1 MSSSSGM
8 QTGEATGQR
17 LAALALAALG
27 VVYGD
32 IGTSPLYAVKEVFA
46 GNHPIPVTV
55 ANIYGSLS
63 LFFWAL
69 IVVVSVKYVTFI
81 MRADN
86 RGEGGIM
93 ALIALALRDV
103 QSKPNQAKVVVILGV
118 LGAAMFYGD
127 GMVTPAIS
135 VLSAV
140 EGLEVAT
147 PTFKPYVIPIT
158 LLVLFVLFYVQRHG
172 TALVGTF
179 FGPVMLLWFGTL
191 AGLGLYNV
199 IDHPAILHAL
209 NPAYGIGFLLDNKAM
224 ALVAMG
230 NVVLAEFVTGT
241 PVERLCADLA
251 AVVPGRVLDDDC
263 NILLRFGG
271 GARGVLIAS
280 QISAGAR
287 NGLTIKVYGE
297 KGGLTWSHERHTEL
311 TLDWLDGPSQV
322 LHAGSPYLSAVAQAA
337 SRIPTGHPE
346 GFIEAFA
353 NIYRDFARAVGGEAA
368 PLVPGIAEGVRG
380 MAFVERAVAA
390 SRDGLGW
397 VELEGAGR

>member
-1 MSSSSGM
+1 MGSASPL
-8 QTGEATGQR
+8 R
-17 LAALALAALG
+17 LALVGGGPGSFIGPVHRMAAELDGAIRLTAGVFSRDAARNAAAGAAWAIAPDRVYSDYRAMIEAEGRREDGIDMVAVVTPNHLHFEVAKAALEAGLHVMSDKPATLDLAQAEALARVVAASGRRYGLTYVYTGYPMVREAREIVARGDLG
-27 VVYGD
+27 AVRKVIVEYSQGWLSRPIERDDNKQAGWRADPAQSGVGGCIGD
-32 IGTSPLYAVKEVFA
+32 IGV
-46 GNHPIPVTV
+46 
-55 ANIYGSLS
+55 
-63 LFFWAL
+63 
-69 IVVVSVKYVTFI
+69 
-81 MRADN
+81 
-86 RGEGGIM
+86 
-93 ALIALALRDV
+93 
-103 QSKPNQAKVVVILGV
+103 
-118 LGAAMFYGD
+118 
-127 GMVTPAIS
+127 
-135 VLSAV
+135 
-140 EGLEVAT
+140 
-147 PTFKPYVIPIT
+147 
-158 LLVLFVLFYVQRHG
+158 
-172 TALVGTF
+172 
-179 FGPVMLLWFGTL
+179 
-191 AGLGLYNV
+191 
-199 IDHPAILHAL
+199 HAF
-209 NPAYGIGFLLDNKAM
+209 N
-224 ALVAMG
+224 
-230 NVVLAEFVTGT
+230 LAEFVTGT

-322 LHAGSPYLSAVAQAA
+322 LHAGSPNLSAAAQAA